1 MENAVDK
8 AAHQGD
14 VYIKACLLPGNLEE
28 KTFENG
34 KTILA
39 YGEVT
44 GHTHRF
50 ETNNVKMFI
59 AKDGS
64 GKTYIM
70 ITGEPAVLKHEEH
83 EEIKFLPGSYEVFIA
98 RQWTDAEEPI
108 AVMD

>member
-1 MENAVDK
+1 MIITK
-8 AAHQGD
+8 CAHQGD
-14 VYIKACLLPGNLEE
+14 VYVKACELPKNLEL
-28 KTFENG
+28 KTFDDG

-50 ETNNVKMFI
+50 ETDNVKMFV

-64 GKTYIM
+64 GKTYIL

-83 EEIKFLPGSYEVFIA
+83 EVLEFAPGTYEVFIA
-98 RQWTDAEEPI
+98 RQWTDENEPI